1 MNKKYSAS
9 LRRFTQCFM
18 PALLSMSLVW
28 TGADARAAGQPEEL
42 AAQCP
47 GASAWFRVHPQDD
60 YPALVKRD
68 AARSF
73 SAPQLRSELAERF
86 ERDQVARKAMLAA
99 PHNLRVAGRVAEVDR
114 DNVTW
119 LWKLVRTIGFPD
131 VEQVG
136 EIGVHQA
143 WLLAQHADKHPRFQ
157 AELLPVL
164 EKRHAE
170 GQLDGMTLSRF
181 VDRVLV
187 AQRQPQ
193 RYGTQF
199 STEAWATAH
208 FGLPDEQSARDVD
221 RNRQALGIM
230 PLADYVCMM
239 RHARMKTS

>member
-1 MNKKYSAS
+1 MNKQYAAS
-9 LRRFTQCFM
+9 CRRFTHCFM
-18 PALLSMSLVW
+18 PALLGLSLAW
-28 TGADARAAGQPEEL
+28 TSAGARAAGHPDEL

-47 GASAWFRVHPQDD
+47 GAGAWFSAHPQDD

-86 ERDQVARKAMLAA
+86 ERDQAARKAMLAA

-114 DNVTW
+114 DNVMW
-119 LWKLVRTIGFPD
+119 LWKRVRTLGFPD

-136 EIGVHQA
+136 EIGVHHA
-143 WLLAQHADKHPRFQ
+143 WLLAQHADKQPQFQ

-164 EKRHAE
+164 EQRHAD

-187 AQRQPQ
+187 AQHQPQ

-199 STEAWATAH
+199 STQAWATAH
-208 FGLPDEQSARDVD
+208 FGLPDEQSAREVD
-221 RNRQALGIM
+221 LNRQALGIM

-239 RHARMKTS
+239 RLARLKTS